1 VQHNLEKN
9 RTKKLESL
17 KRLQLSIL
25 FIGCLLA
32 SNLSAQIGGAEV
44 FEFLELP
51 GSARVS
57 GLAGSAITVLDDDL
71 NLSLGNPALI
81 NSTMHKQI
89 AFNHSFHLAG
99 TDHGYV
105 AFGYHHDQS
114 KISFNGG
121 IQYMSYGDFVQAD
134 EFGNA
139 IGDFKANEF
148 GINIGASKLVF
159 ERLRV
164 GANLKFITSQLE
176 SYNSLG
182 IATDIGAHYQDTSG
196 RTTFA
201 LVIKNI
207 GTQITT
213 YSPDNREALP
223 FDIQF
228 GVSKRL
234 KHLPFRIGLTV
245 HNLHRG
251 NLVYDDPN
259 VVEPTS
265 LFGNEEISENKVG
278 VFVDNLFRHTIFN
291 GEFLLGKKENF
302 NIRFGYN
309 HFRRREL
316 TVSTASRS
324 LAGFSLGFGF
334 MVKRFKINYG
344 HQFYAIAGGNNHISI
359 TTKLGRW

>member
-1 VQHNLEKN
+1 MKQ
-9 RTKKLESL
+9 
-17 KRLQLSIL
+17 LQLSFL
-25 FIGCLLA
+25 LIGCLCS
-32 SNLSAQIGGAEV
+32 SNLFAQIGGAEI
-44 FEFLELP
+44 FEFLVLP

-57 GLAGSAITVLDDDL
+57 ALAGSAIAVLDDDI
-71 NLSLGNPALI
+71 NLSLENPALI
-81 NSTMHKQI
+81 NSTMHKQV

-99 TDHGYV
+99 IDHGYA
-105 AFGYHHDQS
+105 AFGYHHDAS
-114 KISFNGG
+114 EISFNGG

-134 EFGNA
+134 IFGNA
-139 IGDFKANEF
+139 TGAFKANEF
-148 GINIGASKLVF
+148 AINIGASKQVY
-159 ERLRV
+159 ERLRA

-182 IATDIGAHYQDTSG
+182 LAADLGLHYQDTSG
-196 RTTFA
+196 RTNIG

-207 GTQITT
+207 GTQLTT
-213 YSPDNREALP
+213 YRDDNREELP
-223 FDIQF
+223 FDIQL
-228 GVSKRL
+228 GITKRL

-245 HNLHRG
+245 HNLHRS
-251 NLVYDDPN
+251 NLIYDDPN

-265 LFGNEEISENKVG
+265 IFDTEEASENVVG

-324 LAGFSLGFGF
+324 LAGFSMGFGF
-334 MVKRFKINYG
+334 IVKRFKISYG
-344 HQFYAIAGGNNHISI
+344 HQFYAIAGGNNHLSV

>member
-1 VQHNLEKN
+1 LTLNS
-9 RTKKLESL
+9 T
-17 KRLQLSIL
+17 
-25 FIGCLLA
+25 
-32 SNLSAQIGGAEV
+32 AQIGGAEV

-57 GLAGSAITVLDDDL
+57 GLAGSAITVLDDDI
-71 NLSLGNPALI
+71 NLSLENPALI
-81 NSTMHKQI
+81 NESMAKQI
-89 AFNHSFHLAG
+89 SVNHSFHLSG
-99 TDHGYV
+99 IDHGF
-105 AFGYHHDQS
+105 ATFGYHHES
-114 KISFNGG
+114 SEISFNGG
-121 IQYMSYGDFVQAD
+121 IQYISYGDFVQAD

-139 IGDFKANEF
+139 IGSFNANEF
-148 GINIGASKLVF
+148 GFNIGASKQVF

-164 GANLKFITSQLE
+164 GANLKFVTSQLE

-182 IATDIGAHYQDTSG
+182 LAVDLGAHYVDTSG
-196 RTTFA
+196 NTNVA

-207 GTQITT
+207 GTQLTT
-213 YSPDNREALP
+213 YRPDNQEALP

-228 GVSKRL
+228 GISRRL
-234 KHLPFRIGLTV
+234 KHLPFRVGLTL

-265 LFGNEEISENKVG
+265 LFGNEEVSENKFG
-278 VFVDNLFRHTIFN
+278 IFVDNVFRHTIFN
-291 GEFLLGKKENF
+291 GEFLMGKNENF

-324 LAGFSLGFGF
+324 LSGFSLGFGF
-334 MVKRFKINYG
+334 KVKRFKISYG
-344 HQFYAIAGGNNHISI
+344 HQFYAIAGGNNHFSL
-359 TTKLGRW
+359 TTKIGRW